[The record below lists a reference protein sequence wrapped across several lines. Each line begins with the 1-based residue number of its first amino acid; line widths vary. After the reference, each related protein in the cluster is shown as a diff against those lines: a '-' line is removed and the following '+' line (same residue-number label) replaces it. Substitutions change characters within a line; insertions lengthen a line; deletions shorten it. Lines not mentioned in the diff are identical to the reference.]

1 MNPRH
6 DIVKLAIL
14 IGIILLAWVETFF
27 IEPGWNFHK

>member
-14 IGIILLAWVETFF
+14 IGIIFLAWVETFF